1 MGSKQPVFTSIKAPN
16 PDWQYN
22 AWVDHRGDWDTYATG
37 FKALADIGVD
47 RALEGG
53 PTDFTVYPIIFCYR
67 QYLELRLK
75 QLIVIAGKLLDQDVT
90 RPNNHNLV
98 QLWTMVR
105 PLLEKVWKDADLK
118 RELDSITRV
127 VTAFAEVDPL
137 SDAFRYPVDKTG
149 NASLSDM
156 ETINVKHLRKV
167 IDKVAPTLNGASYG
181 IEHDLEIE
189 AEMRA
194 EYMQDAL

>member
-1 MGSKQPVFTSIKAPN
+1 MGSKLPVFTSIEAPD

-22 AWVDHRGDWDTYATG
+22 AWVSRWADWSTYAEG
-37 FKALADIGVD
+37 FKALADMGVD
-47 RALEGG
+47 RALQGD
-53 PTDFTVYPIIFCYR
+53 PIDRTVYPIIFCYR

-75 QLIVIAGKLLDQDVT
+75 ELIVIAGKLLDQNVT

-105 PLLEKVWKDADLK
+105 PLLEKVWHDTNLK
-118 RELDSITRV
+118 QELDGIGRV
-127 VTAFAEVDPL
+127 VAAFAKVDPR
-137 SDAFRYPVDKTG
+137 SYAFRYPVDKAG

-156 ETINVKHLRKV
+156 DTINVKHLRKA
-167 IDKVAPTLNGASYG
+167 IDGVAQTLNGASYG
-181 IEHDLEIE
+181 IEHELEIK
-189 AEMRA
+189 AEMIA

>member
-1 MGSKQPVFTSIKAPN
+1 MGSELPVFASIEAPD

-22 AWVDHRGDWDTYATG
+22 AWVSHWADWSTYAEG
-37 FKALADIGVD
+37 FKALADMGVD
-47 RALEGG
+47 RALQGD
-53 PTDFTVYPIIFCYR
+53 PIDRTVYPIIFCYR

-75 QLIVIAGKLLDQDVT
+75 ELIVIAGKLLDQNVT

-105 PLLEKVWKDADLK
+105 PLLEKVWKDTDLK
-118 RELDSITRV
+118 RELDWIARV

-156 ETINVKHLRKV
+156 ETINVKHLRIV
-167 IDKVAPTLNGASYG
+167 IDEVAPTLNGASYG
-181 IEHDLEIE
+181 IEHYLEIE